1 MYLNQL
7 PHLKHIETTCSEK
20 SCFKPSLM
28 TPPAG
33 NSLISFIAQS
43 NCHSNLKAR
52 RHIKPFKQTNILIH
66 SLPEPCQK
74 NTAQPQR
81 SSSQQHILPYASSR
95 AHLPM
100 QKRLPHY
107 LRAPAAFSLLPATQA
122 LYSRHILKNSF
133 FLLNKIFP

>member
-74 NTAQPQR
+74 NTAQPSAVAV
-81 SSSQQHILPYASSR
+81 SSILS
-95 AHLPM
+95 PM
-100 QKRLPHY
+100 QAAVHTCPCRNDFLITSGHQQRFPCYLPHKHY
-107 LRAPAAFSLLPATQA
+107 IHGTSSKTP
-122 LYSRHILKNSF
+122 F
-133 FLLNKIFP
+133 FF